1 MANPFTVAPVNLS
14 GLGMIANAYGQKSQ
28 QNQMKEDQMMQM
40 EQQKAGA
47 SNAMKLLN
55 QANMA
60 QDPAEKENLFMQAY
74 QASPEFTQGLMQNM
88 KMRREAQAKTEMTP
102 YQRETLDLKKEAAIL
117 RKGEDETRKLEQQ
130 LKQESNE
137 LKKQELELKIQE
149 KKANI
154 DKKKKDVSE
163 KALSSIDTVTTTM
176 DTIYRVRN
184 HPGLESATGV
194 GAMFPTLSGS
204 DAAGFESQLET
215 LQSQQFLSAVEQMK
229 GMGSL
234 SESEGKKLAGSVGS
248 LSLDMSDEE
257 LKKELDRIYSV
268 LEKAK
273 SKMIGRLPKEAKD
286 QMTIEAKQ
294 STTPQGTETAVQ
306 LSPAAA
312 KYLEL

>member
-1 MANPFTVAPVNLS
+1 MANPFKVAPVNLS

-28 QNQMKEDQMMQM
+28 QDQMKEDQMMQM

-47 SNAMKLLN
+47 SNSMKLLN

-60 QDPAEKENLFMQAY
+60 QDPAERERLFMEAY
-74 QASPEFTQGLMQNM
+74 QASPDFTNGLISNM
-88 KMRREAQAKTEMTP
+88 KRRAEVRNLTQDKAEMTP
-102 YQRETLDLKKEAAIL
+102 YQRETLDLKKESAIL
-117 RKGEDETRKLEQQ
+117 RKGEDETRKLEQK

-149 KKANI
+149 KKESI
-154 DKKKKDVSE
+154 EQKKKDVSE

-176 DTIYRVRN
+176 DTIDRVRN

-194 GAMFPTLSGS
+194 GAMFPTISGS

-273 SKMIGRLPKEAKD
+273 SKMIGRLPQEAKR
-286 QMTIEAKQ
+286 MMKEE
-294 STTPQGTETAVQ
+294 S
-306 LSPAAA
+306 SPASNNS
-312 KYLEL
+312 YTSQSGISFTVE

>member
-1 MANPFTVAPVNLS
+1 MANPFEVAPVNLS
-14 GLGMIANAYGQKSQ
+14 GLGAIAQAYGQKSQ
-28 QNQMKEDQMMQM
+28 QEQQKEDQMMKL

-47 SNAMKLLN
+47 GQAMQLLN
-55 QANMA
+55 QANA
-60 QDPAEKENLFMQAY
+60 SQDPAEKESLFMQAY

-88 KMRREAQAKTEMTP
+88 KIRSDAQAKTDMTP
-102 YQRETLDLKKEAAIL
+102 YQRETLDLKKESAVL
-117 RKGEDETRKLEQQ
+117 RKGEDETRKLEQK
-130 LKQESNE
+130 LKQESNK

-149 KKANI
+149 KKAGI
-154 DKKKKDVSE
+154 AQKKKDVSE

-176 DTIYRVRN
+176 DTIDRVRT

-257 LKKELDRIYSV
+257 LKNELDRIYSV
-268 LEKAK
+268 LEKAR
-273 SKMIGRLPKEAKD
+273 SKMIGRLPPEAKE
-286 QMTIEAKQ
+286 MMKEE
-294 STTPQGTETAVQ
+294 TPQISNNSFTSQSGISFTVE
-306 LSPAAA
+306 
-312 KYLEL
+312 